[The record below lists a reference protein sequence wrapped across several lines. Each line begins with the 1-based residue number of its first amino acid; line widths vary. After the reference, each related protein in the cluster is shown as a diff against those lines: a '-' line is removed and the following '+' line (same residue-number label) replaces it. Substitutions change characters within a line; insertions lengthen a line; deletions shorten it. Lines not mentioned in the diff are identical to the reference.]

1 VSQFNCTNIALY
13 LALML
18 MAFGA
23 CAYEED
29 DEPIESASTL
39 RDWCKEESAA
49 YFVAQ
54 GEAPYNWSA
63 SWHDEGN
70 VLIAEGEWLV
80 GHAHVTV
87 SCRVMRG
94 ARKKDAVYE
103 IRQ

>member
-1 VSQFNCTNIALY
+1 
-13 LALML
+13 ML
-18 MAFGA
+18 MTFGA

-29 DEPIESASTL
+29 DEPIENASAL

-54 GEAPYNWSA
+54 GETPYNWSA

-70 VLIAEGEWLV
+70 RLLVEGDWLV